1 LDFFSCFGPYLERR
15 LREYFTE
22 ADCFLYASRQ
32 LPVGSPMMSC
42 LINKNYVQYVFFIIV
57 YYLCKYVQ
65 CATEVV
71 DGGEKKEVER
81 YPVAEFNFEH
91 VSDVYAITL
100 WILLGSLAKVG
111 MSSRC

>member
-1 LDFFSCFGPYLERR
+1 VL
-15 LREYFTE
+15 TE
-22 ADCFLYASRQ
+22 KKDT
-32 LPVGSPMMSC
+32 MSC
-42 LINKNYVQYVFFIIV
+42 TSNRSYYFQYVTFIII
-57 YYLCKYVQ
+57 YYACKYVQ

-71 DGGEKKEVER
+71 DGGEEKEVER

-111 MSSRC
+111 A